1 MDKLNIAVF
10 GDSFADRDMNPKY
23 MYPDRED
30 ESWMKVLEDAG
41 HRVTTFGRGGTSTWF
56 SYENFMDHH
65 KFYDAVIFCYSHHER
80 IHILP
85 QGLQSYSSVC
95 SMKSCEDLKDMDRVK
110 MLPEEKQEELYDVVK
125 GMQLT
130 KNFLFNIFVLSK
142 IFEDINFICQRNN
155 IKLVNLLPFENK
167 KTTNRFN
174 FKASHGDVLYNL
186 LPVVLEELNPGYIE
200 DSRFCHLSLEN
211 NQVLGNI
218 ILDSLNDRPI
228 KFIDLASESNFIYSP
243 AITEKYKKLL

>member
-10 GDSFADRDMNPKY
+10 GDSFADREMDSKY

-30 ESWMKVLEDAG
+30 ESWMNVLEDAG

-56 SYENFMDHH
+56 SYENFIDHH
-65 KFYDAVIFCYSHHER
+65 KFYDAVIFCYSCHER

-85 QGLQSYSSVC
+85 EGLQSYSSVN
-95 SMKSCEDLKDMDRVK
+95 SCEDLKDMERVK
-110 MLPEEKQEELYDVVK
+110 TLPKQKQEELYDVIK
-125 GMQLT
+125 GMHLT
-130 KNFLFNIFVLSK
+130 KNLLFNIFVLGK

-155 IKLVNLLPFENK
+155 IKLVNILSFENK

-186 LPVVLEELNPGYIE
+186 IPIVMKEM
-200 DSRFCHLSLEN
+200 DSGSATDNRFCHLSLEN

-218 ILDSLNDRPI
+218 ILDSLNDRPR
-228 KFIDLASESNFIYSP
+228 KFVDLASEGNFIYSP
-243 AITEKYKKLL
+243 EITERYKKLL